1 MRQEEIVV
9 GHIRYLA
16 DRKTQLKVMKQIID
30 DTMMLILQRRALR
43 PDYGWIDLK
52 LDAISGED
60 AFESDGIRDK
70 NHVYSWIQGRGLE
83 AIATHLRWYDRIG
96 WPSDDAKEELISLG
110 RSVSEKL
117 QRQRRSNGGHLYFLA
132 TDRSNPT
139 EDAGVFTMSDL
150 FCSRGLYAFNHDW
163 GTEEERR
170 VSRAYIIDT
179 LQAII
184 EKKLVNDQ
192 IGFHPSQYQGR
203 KVKAAG
209 FGTEMLGLG
218 AVTLLMRLE
227 RDSNAPAIGRRF
239 VEKILSKHVNT
250 DSRWPSIE
258 EGIIVEMLDAEGNV
272 FFDEE
277 GRVLVDP
284 GHSLEFIGLA
294 AQMVAVFLENYGKEE
309 VQYEWMVDVIETLD
323 SLIEPNLKLGFSKT
337 GGIVK
342 RIDAISKAIPYDTM
356 PWWSLPETL
365 RAIALTEHLK
375 KGSWSTFGTEWFER
389 CINAFVENYRKPS
402 ACPIAVQTIDS
413 SGKPVDVIPATPD
426 LDPGYHTGL
435 ALLDCC
441 NVLSKGSV
449 DFT

>member
-1 MRQEEIVV
+1 MKQEVVV
-9 GHIRYLA
+9 GTIKHPA
-16 DRKTQLKVMKQIID
+16 DSRTQLKVMKQIID
-30 DTMMLILQRRALR
+30 DTMMLMLQRRTLR

-60 AFESDGIRDK
+60 MFESDGIRGK
-70 NHVYSWIQGRGLE
+70 NHIYSWIQGRGLE
-83 AIATHLRWYDRIG
+83 AIATHLKWYDRVG

-110 RSVSEKL
+110 RSVSANL

-132 TDRSNPT
+132 TDRSHPT
-139 EDAGVFTMSDL
+139 EDTDVFTMSDL

-170 VSRAYIIDT
+170 ASRRYITDT

-184 EKKLVNDQ
+184 GNKLVNDQ

-203 KVKAAG
+203 KAKATG

-239 VEKILSKHVNT
+239 VEKILSKHVN
-250 DSRWPSIE
+250 SMGRWPSIE
-258 EGIIVEMLDAEGNV
+258 DGIIVEMLDDEGNV
-272 FFDEE
+272 FLDEE

-294 AQMVAVFLENYGKEE
+294 AQMVAVYLECYGNEE
-309 VQYEWMVDVIETLD
+309 TEYEWMIDVGGTLD
-323 SLIEPNLKLGFSKT
+323 SLIEPNLKLGFSET

-342 RIDAISKAIPYDTM
+342 RIDAVSKTIPYDTM

-375 KGSWSTFGTEWFER
+375 KGPWSTFGTEWFER
-389 CINAFVENYRKPS
+389 CLSAFTENYRKPS

-441 NVLSKGSV
+441 NVLSKQSV
-449 DFT
+449 VLQ